1 MKKDISKI
9 KFKSVVGFRRD
20 SLTCPQAFGGD
31 VFAGC
36 NHGGCQWFCFIRE
49 MEEELYSKYY
59 DGWTRELVRS
69 CDPEEFRKLFDRA
82 FGSDK
87 PTDNWF
93 IKCFRQKLPF
103 NMGSKAETFCREDF
117 DENVVVPVLEIF
129 KEYKVPMIIE
139 TKSHYVGLQRY
150 MDLLKDM
157 DVVIIVSIMGGTD
170 TLNYKLE
177 PNAPVPSMRWALVKE
192 LNSKGI
198 RTGVRWEPI
207 LIGINSQD
215 DYLEDYAKNAL
226 QSGAFHVS
234 FYNYRSSNPRKAQ
247 EEFEKRGYNYI
258 RLLERNLDEEWK
270 IVGEKFKGYLTK
282 YGVPN
287 STPDFI
293 NFPFNNS
300 CESCCGVDR
309 WFTPYQFTFQH
320 ACKII
325 QEKGSVSWDDMEEI
339 DFREPDAYSRLKG
352 IWNGEK
358 TRGYFTLKDS
368 PEIMILDKD
377 KDGRNIYGRK
387 KGSEDR
393 KRKAGFFI

>member
-9 KFKSVVGFRRD
+9 KFKSVVGWRRD

-31 VFAGC
+31 VWAGC
-36 NHGGCQWFCFIRE
+36 GINCFFCFCRE
-49 MEEELYSKYY
+49 LEEELYTKYY
-59 DGWTRELVRS
+59 DGWTKELVRS

-93 IKCFRQKLPF
+93 IKCLRKKLPF

-117 DENVVVPVLEIF
+117 DENIVVPVLEIF

-157 DVVIIVSIMGGTD
+157 DVVIIVSIMGGSD

-177 PNAPVPSMRWALVKE
+177 PNAPVASMRWALVKE

-215 DYLEDYAKNAL
+215 DYLENYAKNAL

-234 FYNYRSSNPRKAQ
+234 FYNYRSSNPKRAQ

-258 RLLERNLDEEWK
+258 RLLERNLDESWK
-270 IVGEKFKGYLTK
+270 VVGEKFRSYLTK
-282 YGVPN
+282 YGVLN
-287 STPDFI
+287 STPDFV
-293 NFPFNNS
+293 NFPFSNS
-300 CESCCGVDR
+300 YESCCGVDR

-325 QEKGSVSWDDMEEI
+325 QEKGSVSWDDMEEV
-339 DFREPDAYSRLKG
+339 DFREPGAYERMKK
-352 IWNGEK
+352 IWNGM
-358 TRGYFTLKDS
+358 RGDYFSLRDS
-368 PEIMILDKD
+368 PEIDILDKD
-377 KDGRNIYGRK
+377 RNQRNIYGRK
-387 KGSEDR
+387 DGKSENR
-393 KRKAGFFI
+393 RRKAGFFV